1 MVCKILPGLP
11 TAFLSLSHPLG
22 TYAVDSHGF
31 LSPVS
36 SKRTSCSDLFCVC
49 LDLCVFLSGT
59 FFLLTSREVKVT
71 QSCLT
76 LCDPMDCIH
85 GILQARILEWVAF
98 PFPGDLPNPGIEL
111 GSPALQVDSL
121 PTELWGKPTCA
132 PISPERMLKCDF
144 WKVFF
149 HLLRH
154 PLTSFFRAPIKI
166 RISLNKAS
174 TTERQLFIS
183 LAVILNLIFCLSSQ
197 LESQF
202 QNYYLW

>member
-1 MVCKILPGLP
+1 MAVILENDEGIKSRIIGMVCKILPGLP

-98 PFPGDLPNPGIEL
+98 PF
-111 GSPALQVDSL
+111 S
-121 PTELWGKPTCA
+121 
-132 PISPERMLKCDF
+132 R
-144 WKVFF
+144 
-149 HLLRH
+149 R
-154 PLTSFFRAPIKI
+154 
-166 RISLNKAS
+166 
-174 TTERQLFIS
+174 
-183 LAVILNLIFCLSSQ
+183 SSQ
-197 LESQF
+197 SRDQTHVSRTAGRF
-202 QNYYLW
+202 FTS